1 MSIAHSQSEPI
12 RDDPRLWSA
21 LSRPIRRDPP
31 PKGFDS
37 VGEWVRGGIARMRA
51 DRGLA
56 ARALRVRRDADSLRT
71 HSDAALRALLE
82 ERRDDVLRDSHAAQ
96 TTDRAAAPIVETIRR
111 LLGLTLHPEQ
121 IMGGLAMCAGTCV
134 EMATGEGKTV
144 TGIIPAAI
152 LAWHGRGVHV
162 ATVNDYLARR
172 DADTLRPVFRSL
184 GLDVGVIQNGSKED
198 ERRDAYA
205 KSVTYVAD
213 KQLIFDYLRDRLK
226 SPHSPRMVTH
236 LLESLGE
243 HVGTSD
249 PWSSSIVQRGHYAC
263 IVDEA
268 DSILIDEA
276 VTPAIIASERQDVRA
291 SRQEIYEAARHI
303 ASQLNEGSDFIVDR
317 RLRRVTMRP
326 EGRARLDDLSLKLP
340 EFWRGPRRREE
351 LVVQALTAMTL
362 FHRDD
367 DYVVKEGEVQIV
379 DPSTGRILPGR
390 QWQLGLHQAIEA
402 KEGLEVTEPRRTTS
416 RVSYHGYFR
425 RYARL
430 CGMSGTMWEVRQEI
444 WRAYQLPVVR
454 IPTHRPIARKEM
466 ADRVFLSES
475 AKLDA
480 IVDHAIALRARGQ
493 PVLIGTRAVKTS
505 DQLASMLAARGV
517 DCRVLNATREAEEA
531 DIVALAG
538 ISGTITVST
547 NMAGR
552 GTDIRLDE
560 RSREAGGLAVLAT
573 ERHDERRVDRQLF
586 GRSGRQGDPG
596 SAQAFVCL
604 EDPVIRRFGIRPLVA
619 LARATPPPFRGFAGR
634 LLWWQAQSSAAS
646 RSATIRAELAKSE
659 AHMDMSLKGQNR

>member
-1 MSIAHSQSEPI
+1 MSIAPSQIEPI
-12 RDDPRLWSA
+12 RDDTRLWSA

-37 VGEWVRGGIARMRA
+37 VGEWVRGGVARMRA
-51 DRGLA
+51 ARGLV
-56 ARALRVRRDADSLRT
+56 ARAQRVRLDAESLRT
-71 HSDAALRALLE
+71 HSDAALSQLLE
-82 ERRDDVLRDSHAAQ
+82 ERRDDVLRDSRSTG

-111 LLGLTLHPEQ
+111 RLGLILHPEQ

-152 LAWHGRGVHV
+152 LAWQGRGVHV

-172 DADTLRPVFRSL
+172 DAETLSPVFESL
-184 GLDVGVIQNGSKED
+184 GLDVGVIQDASKED

-243 HVGTSD
+243 HDGTSG
-249 PWSSSIVQRGHYAC
+249 PWSSSIVQRGQYAC

-276 VTPAIIASERQDVRA
+276 VTPAIIASESQDVRA

-317 RLRRVTMRP
+317 RLRRVSMRP
-326 EGRARLDDLSLKLP
+326 EGRTRLDELSRELP

-351 LVVQALTAMTL
+351 LVVQALTALAL

-367 DYVVKEGEVQIV
+367 DYVVTGGEVQIV

-402 KEGLEVTEPRRTTS
+402 KEGIEVTEPRRTTS

-430 CGMSGTMWEVRQEI
+430 CGMSGTMWEVRHEV
-444 WRAYQLPVVR
+444 WRAYHLPVVR
-454 IPTHRPIARKEM
+454 IPTHRPVARKES
-466 ADRVFLSES
+466 ADRVFLTEQ

-480 IVDHAIALRARGQ
+480 VTDHAIALRERGQ

-552 GTDIRLDE
+552 GTDIRLDD
-560 RSREAGGLAVLAT
+560 RSREAGGLAVIAT

-619 LARATPPPFRGFAGR
+619 MTSAVPPPFRDIAGR
-634 LLWWQAQSSAAS
+634 LLWWQSQSSAAS
-646 RSATIRAELAKSE
+646 RSATIRMELAKSE
-659 AHMDMSLKGQNR
+659 ANMDMSLKGQNR